1 MTAAK
6 PRSTLK
12 WADINVGDEVTQL
25 EIPITTTMIVA
36 GAIAS
41 RDFMPVHHDRDY
53 ANKQGS
59 PNLFMNILTTNGYC
73 VRFLTDWAGPE
84 AELRSLTFGMR
95 TQSCAGDMLTVT
107 GKVGRTYRGE
117 DGACLVD
124 IVDMNIAHPL
134 APQAAVATATVSLPS
149 RDGERARMPAA
160 PPGGDVPVPDD
171 TPDFARPFVG
181 RLQPGGYL
189 PERPLTKD
197 EIHLWCEALEDWN
210 PLYWDEEYA
219 AASRHGGIV
228 APATGSFFGAGSAAG
243 LGVGYMKPGKT
254 IPDGVR
260 RGLTGI
266 PLLQALRQSL
276 VTAGSL
282 VQPPGCPEI
291 AVVQAA
297 QRYYVPVRPG
307 DTLRAEVVMKGCSPR
322 KSTKLGDGY
331 FIASERRFFN
341 QRNELTRTMGMN
353 VFHYHVR

>member
-1 MTAAK
+1 MSRQSLFWEDVGEGAAL
-6 PRSTLK
+6 PPYTYELSLLRL
-12 WADINVGDEVTQL
+12 
-25 EIPITTTMIVA
+25 VA
-36 GAIAS
+36 FCRAS
-41 RDFMPVHHDRDY
+41 GLYDYVHIDRDY
-53 ANKQGS
+53 AQAAGARDAFIS
-59 PNLFMNILTTNGYC
+59 TPHVAGMFGRLI
-73 VRFLTDWAGPE
+73 TDWAGPE